1 MGAVDLGGSK
11 PAGGGGQ
18 AWKRPRVNI
27 RIDMTPMVDIAFL
40 LLIFFM
46 VTTVFRLPTAM
57 EMVLP
62 PPDEKPREVEVFKEK
77 MITFLIMENDSL
89 AYFVGTEP
97 PSPLNWDS
105 LHYKLQERR
114 AAIMKGDVEQVE
126 TIDRIISLS
135 DTNLIK
141 YEEVYGDEQTFDRV
155 DLAIKRAELPAW
167 SREEKRKLLDDIKA
181 MDKLI
186 VIAKIHP
193 KARYVA
199 MIDLIDELNV
209 ARSTRFSIDKFTT
222 FEDSLLRIRG
232 FETSGPE
239 GLPVFEAQFE
249 EEEVKS

>member
-11 PAGGGGQ
+11 PAGGGQ
-18 AWKRPRVNI
+18 AWKRPRVKI

-62 PPDEKPREVEVFKEK
+62 PPDEEEIPVKTFKEK
-77 MITFLIMENDSL
+77 MITFLVMENDSL
-89 AYFVGTEP
+89 AFFVGTENP
-97 PSPLNWDS
+97 KPLTWDS

-114 AAIMKGDVEQVE
+114 AKLMKGEVDEVE
-126 TIDRIISLS
+126 TIDRIITLS

-155 DLAIKRAELPAW
+155 DLAIKRAELPSW
-167 SREEKRKLLDDIKA
+167 SREEKRKLLDDIKE
-181 MDKLI
+181 MDKLV

-193 KARYVA
+193 KSRYVS
-199 MIDLIDELNV
+199 MVNLIDELNV
-209 ARSTRFSIDKFTT
+209 ARSTRFSIDKFTI
-222 FEDSLLRIRG
+222 FEDSLLRISG

-239 GLPVFEAQFE
+239 GLPVVEFEYE
-249 EEEVKS
+249 EEES

>member
-18 AWKRPRVNI
+18 AWKRPRVKI

-62 PPDEKPREVEVFKEK
+62 PPDEEPSKVEIYKEK
-77 MITFLIMENDSL
+77 MITFLVLENDSL
-89 AYFVGTEP
+89 AYFIGTEP
-97 PSPLNWDS
+97 PKPLTWDS

-114 AAIMKGDVEQVE
+114 AALMKGDVEQVE

-135 DTNLIK
+135 DTNLVK
-141 YEEVYGDEQTFDRV
+141 YEEIYGDEATFDRI
-155 DLAIKRAELPAW
+155 DLAIKRADLPEW
-167 SREEKRKLLDDIKA
+167 TRGEKQKLLEDIKK
-181 MDKLI
+181 MDALI
-186 VIAKIHP
+186 VIAKIH
-193 KARYVA
+193 KRARYVS
-199 MIDLIDELNV
+199 MVNLIDELNV
-209 ARSTRFSIDKFTT
+209 ARSTRFSIDKFTI
-222 FEDSLLRIRG
+222 FEDSLLRING

-239 GLPVFEAQFE
+239 GLPVVEFEYE
-249 EEEVKS
+249 EES

>member
-18 AWKRPRVNI
+18 SWKRPRVKI

-62 PPDEKPREVEVFKEK
+62 PPDEIVQPVEVFKEK
-77 MITFLIMENDSL
+77 MITFLVMENDSL
-89 AYFVGTEP
+89 AYFVGTEAP
-97 PSPLNWDS
+97 KPLTWDS

-114 AAIMKGDVEQVE
+114 AKLMKGDVEQVE
-126 TIDRIISLS
+126 TIDRIITLS

-141 YEEVYGDEQTFDRV
+141 YEERYGDEQTFDRI

-167 SREEKRKLLDDIKA
+167 SRDEKVKLLNDIKE

-186 VIAKIHP
+186 VIAKIHK
-193 KARYVA
+193 KARYMTMV
-199 MIDLIDELNV
+199 DLIDELNV
-209 ARSTRFSIDKFTT
+209 ARSTRFSIDKFTVY
-222 FEDSLLRIRG
+222 EDSLLRING

-239 GLPVFEAQFE
+239 GLPVVEFEYE
-249 EEEVKS
+249 DES